1 MNQLSQIADI
11 IEGTLLDVQGA
22 YDPRA
27 LAEECANRLV
37 QASLEQLATLL
48 GGSLTSNF
56 VGETILNLGKIQP
69 QPPLTD
75 DDDNFSRSKEAA
87 IEGWR

>member
-1 MNQLSQIADI
+1 MNQVSQIADI

-27 LAEECANRLV
+27 LAEECAKRLV

-48 GGSLTSNF
+48 GADLSSNML
-56 VGETILNLGKIQP
+56 GETVLNLGALQP
-69 QPPLTD
+69 D
-75 DDDNFSRSKEAA
+75 DSFEDDEFSRSKEAY
-87 IEGWR
+87 IEGRR